1 MADPAWDWVWNI
13 LGINNHIARPPQAA
27 TQGQGGVGTLAPGSS
42 TTRVTLPLVMAGA
55 APAQP
60 QLNALG
66 NPANRSS
73 WFDYESAFKGG
84 WPKNVTGGTA
94 PGSYDY
100 RAMQQAGLIPTP
112 PEMVNTPWGE
122 MTRADY
128 DEFMATYGD
137 YDMYGGFGGGADNS
151 LGYAQLA
158 QQQEEFA
165 ARMALEQQALAQ
177 QAELARLQR
186 EEQRRQVA
194 MQIGQAMNELTARNW
209 ETGLPWTLPKG
220 TQYAP
225 GAEPGGALAGIA
237 KAANVGYTPQ
247 RLAVSNPPS
256 RETME
261 QWLNDALAAW
271 GR

>member
-13 LGINNHIARPPQAA
+13 LGINNHIAPRPQAA

-100 RAMQQAGLIPTP
+100 RAMQQAGLMNGASGTP
-112 PEMVNTPWGE
+112 P
-122 MTRADY
+122 
-128 DEFMATYGD
+128 DEWAALFESLM
-137 YDMYGGFGGGADNS
+137 GGLGGSGGGADNS

-194 MQIGQAMNELTARNW
+194 MQIGQAMNELTSRNW